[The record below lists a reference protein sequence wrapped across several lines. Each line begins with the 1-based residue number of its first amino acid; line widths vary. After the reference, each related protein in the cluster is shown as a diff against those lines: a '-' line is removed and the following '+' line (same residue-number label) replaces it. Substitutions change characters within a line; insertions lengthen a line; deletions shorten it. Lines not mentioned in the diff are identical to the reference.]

1 LLQANKQNIRVFN
14 HNMDF
19 SNLKQYH
26 KEKADI
32 PIRYFQSEFKNG
44 ERILDEWQRLD
55 RWSLSYKES
64 FIKSLLESNDI
75 PKIMEYTLKGDVNN
89 KKRILDGGHRTRC
102 IDEFMNSEF
111 GVKIGDNYCYWEIKE
126 EKTRS
131 KSKNKNIE
139 LPEEYKHNFLNYKLT
154 VTTYI
159 ELTDQEARVKFNELN
174 HCNPMNNAEVI
185 NSHSS
190 RLVDKLREFWD
201 ITDKELCEELK
212 KIFSLSKKDLDKLNY
227 MKVLISLYSLIERDG
242 KDDVFNYCEP
252 KNALIYTR
260 ANDDEGLKNQL
271 TGEEFDVPWSKF
283 VDSYNNYKEWIEE
296 MFEKGFQLF
305 NHSESLTYFHYMNE
319 YGLLTEIEN
328 IKICEFTK
336 RCDYYKTESP
346 KYEKE
351 LKNVKNKP
359 NSKIQE
365 AQGKLKKLDQ
375 EVGQEVV
382 DWLTTFQNNGSG
394 KQNLNKRKIILDK
407 VLK

>member
-1 LLQANKQNIRVFN
+1 
-14 HNMDF
+14 MDF

-32 PIRYFQSEFKNG
+32 PIRYFQCEFKNH

-55 RWSLSYKES
+55 RWSPLYKES
-64 FIKSLLESNDI
+64 FIKSLLMGNDI
-75 PKIMEYTLKGDVNN
+75 PKIMEYTLKGDVKK

-111 GVKIGDNYCYWEIKE
+111 GVKIGDNYYYWEIQE

-131 KSKNKNIE
+131 KSKNKKMG
-139 LPEEYKHNFLNYKLT
+139 LPEEYKLKFLDYTLT

-159 ELTDQEARVKFNELN
+159 DLTDQEARVKFNELN

-190 RLVDKLREFWD
+190 LLVDKLREFWD
-201 ITDKELCEELK
+201 ITDKEFCEELK
-212 KIFSLSKKDLDKLNY
+212 NIFSLSKKDLDKLNY
-227 MKVLISLYSLIERDG
+227 MKVLISLYSLIERNG
-242 KDDVFNYCEP
+242 KDDIFNYCEP
-252 KNALIYTR
+252 KYALIYTR
-260 ANDDEGLKNQL
+260 ANDDEGLNTQL
-271 TGEEFDVPWSKF
+271 TGEDFDIPWTKF
-283 VDSYNNYKEWIEE
+283 IDSYKDYKEWIEG
-296 MFEKGFQLF
+296 MFGKGFKLF
-305 NHSESLTYFHYMNE
+305 NHSESLTYFHYMND
-319 YGLLTEIEN
+319 YGLLTEVEDL
-328 IKICEFTK
+328 KICEFTK
-336 RCDYYKTESP
+336 RCDHYKTESP

-365 AQGKLKKLDQ
+365 AQEKWSELDE

-382 DWLTTFQNNGSG
+382 DWLSTFQNNGSG
-394 KQNLNKRKIILDK
+394 KQNLKKRKNILDK
-407 VLK
+407 ILK